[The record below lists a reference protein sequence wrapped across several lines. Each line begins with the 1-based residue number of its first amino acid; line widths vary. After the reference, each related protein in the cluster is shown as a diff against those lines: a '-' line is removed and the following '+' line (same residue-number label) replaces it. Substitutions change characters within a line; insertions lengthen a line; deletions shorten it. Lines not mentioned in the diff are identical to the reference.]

1 MDCGWCREEA
11 DSMKTLAITVVVVAC
26 AAGCTPSYRVHVNT
40 YAEPGTSVSPGASIY
55 VTPDPNVANPILR
68 RSIEAKIRE
77 LLEGYGYNPVSTR
90 EAGDYLLTFGAGL
103 DSERVLEYTPM
114 YRSWGGFHGGYSRH
128 WGLGYTV
135 YQPYIDTV
143 YTHWLRMRLLARDG
157 DATNEANVVW
167 VGEAVT
173 GTDDP
178 ELREAVNYLLV
189 GCMEYFPQDTGKWVT
204 ERIREDDPRI
214 LAILEGG
221 G

>member
-1 MDCGWCREEA
+1 
-11 DSMKTLAITVVVVAC
+11 MKTQAMTAMLVAAC

-40 YAEPGTSVSPGASIY
+40 YAEPGTSVSPGVSIY
-55 VTPDPNVANPILR
+55 VTTDPNAANPILT

-77 LLEGYGYNPVSTR
+77 LLEGCGYNPVKTR
-90 EAGDYLLTFGAGL
+90 QAGDYLLTFRAGL
-103 DSERVLEYTPM
+103 DSERVLEYAPL
-114 YRSWGGFHGGYSRH
+114 YRPRGGFYGGHFGR
-128 WGLGYTV
+128 WGLGYTM
-135 YQPYIDTV
+135 YQPYVDTV
-143 YTHWLRMRLLARDG
+143 YTHWLRMRLLAKDG
-157 DATNEANVVW
+157 GTTNGENVVW
-167 VGEAVT
+167 VGEAIT

-189 GCMEYFPQDTGKWVT
+189 GCMEYFPEDTGKWVT